1 MALTKANWS
10 KFNLQVQETV
20 LLLIIKW
27 KYSFSLMH
35 TNKKK
40 LHNLRGSILS
50 TFWIFRPWSH
60 QPCQALSQ
68 KEVLFELFCK
78 SWIIFQFKILFF
90 ESNIPTKESLTG
102 LHLIGWLNFFVCSQS
117 KSVSN
122 YFYTYFCS
130 VLSWNCTSLNK
141 SESIFSG
148 MCYWDKSKF
157 EKPYQDS
164 LVTNEQHVNGQD
176 NIFRKVCSFLKFF

>member
-1 MALTKANWS
+1 MALTKVNWS

-27 KYSFSLMH
+27 KYRFSLMH

-40 LHNLRGSILS
+40 LHNLPGSILS
-50 TFWIFRPWSH
+50 TFWIFRPSSH
-60 QPCQALSQ
+60 QPCQAFSQ
-68 KEVLFELFCK
+68 KEVLFELFFK
-78 SWIIFQFKILFF
+78 SWIIFKLKFYFLKVTFRQKKVLQGFIL
-90 ESNIPTKESLTG
+90 LV
-102 LHLIGWLNFFVCSQS
+102 GWIFFVCSQS

-176 NIFRKVCSFLKFF
+176 NIFRKVCSF